1 MQNIWTIQKSQA
13 DDAMVPKAEVP
24 MRRHIIDEGRLQ
36 SSRGYIFLH
45 LSEVNNNRVVII
57 AIVLNILAA
66 EWLC

>member
-1 MQNIWTIQKSQA
+1 
-13 DDAMVPKAEVP
+13 MVPKAEVP
-24 MRRHIIDEGRLQ
+24 MLRHIIDEGRLQ